1 MELFNRAPKVMAGIC
16 GLLIAQQGYAAGLV
30 EDSKLSVLARNFF
43 SNADNRSGAA
53 APNYT
58 QEWGQGFIANFQS
71 GYTQG
76 TVGFGV
82 DAIGMFGI
90 RLDSG
95 KGRHYNPQHTAFNGN
110 VFPTDDDGRAVDEF
124 GSLGLTAK
132 AKFSNTELKYGT
144 LVPMLPVVMSTD
156 RMLQQ
161 TFNGGQVQS
170 KDLDNFTFTLGQLE
184 HVKGR
189 GSSNQ
194 MGMSIPGANNAQ
206 TGEFVNKFYY
216 GGVDYKASKDL
227 TLQYY
232 YGNLQDFYKQ
242 HFLGLKYD
250 WKVGPGT
257 LRTDLRH
264 FDNRAD
270 GANGH
275 DPDFYTFGYYG
286 NGVTKGKV
294 DSRLSSAQFTYLVNG
309 HTIAAGLQQVSGD
322 SDAVW
327 LNQGDGSTA
336 YFMTESMIGK
346 FQRAGE
352 TTWQVRYG
360 YDFASVGVPGLSVLG
375 MYESGSNI
383 RTPTGDKKEWE
394 RNLTV
399 SYVVQQGPFK
409 DLSIALRHAS
419 LRTEVSTQRDSDE
432 HRVIVSYPLNIL

>member
-1 MELFNRAPKVMAGIC
+1 MELFNRAPKVAAGLC
-16 GLLIAQQGYAAGLV
+16 GLLIAQQGFAAGLV

-82 DAIGMFGI
+82 DAIGMFGV

-95 KGRHYNPQHTAFNGN
+95 KGRHYNPQSTAFNGN
-110 VFPTDDDGRAVDEF
+110 VFPTDSDGRAVDEF

-132 AKFSNTELKYGT
+132 AKFANTELKYGT

-161 TFNGGQVQS
+161 TFNGGQIQS

-206 TGEFVNKFYY
+206 TGQFVNKFYY

-250 WKVGPGT
+250 WQIGPGT

-264 FDNRAD
+264 FDNRSD

-286 NGVTKGKV
+286 DGVTKGKV
-294 DSRLSSAQFTYLVNG
+294 DSRLSSVQFTYLVNG
-309 HTIAAGLQQVSGD
+309 HTLAAGPATSQRRQRRGVVEPGRRLDRLLHDGVDDRQVP
-322 SDAVW
+322 AC
-327 LNQGDGSTA
+327 
-336 YFMTESMIGK
+336 
-346 FQRAGE
+346 R
-352 TTWQVRYG
+352 
-360 YDFASVGVPGLSVLG
+360 
-375 MYESGSNI
+375 
-383 RTPTGDKKEWE
+383 
-394 RNLTV
+394 
-399 SYVVQQGPFK
+399 
-409 DLSIALRHAS
+409 
-419 LRTEVSTQRDSDE
+419 
-432 HRVIVSYPLNIL
+432 